1 MWFLWFWLISVGVCA
16 IVVLLYGTASAKRY
30 KREFPNEPI
39 KKKKSFAELLC
50 AFLPFVIPFLNLI
63 LLIAVI
69 LQGEKVINESIEET
83 RKEQKQT
90 KENNE

>member
-16 IVVLLYGTASAKRY
+16 IVVLLYGTAATKRY

-50 AFLPFVIPFLNLI
+50 SFMPFVIPFLNL
-63 LLIAVI
+63 LLLLGVI
-69 LQGEKVINESIEET
+69 LQGEKVINESIAKSREEQNQI
-83 RKEQKQT
+83 KDDK
-90 KENNE
+90 